1 VLKKKKAV
9 EKKAK
14 TIEKKSTLKKPWPC
28 YLAATEN
35 HETQS
40 FMNLF
45 YHEGGYVIN
54 F

>member
-1 VLKKKKAV
+1 MRRVERSVKKKTAV

-14 TIEKKSTLKKPWPC
+14 TIEKKEHSEK
-28 YLAATEN
+28 AMEN

-45 YHEGGYVIN
+45 YHEGGYIIN